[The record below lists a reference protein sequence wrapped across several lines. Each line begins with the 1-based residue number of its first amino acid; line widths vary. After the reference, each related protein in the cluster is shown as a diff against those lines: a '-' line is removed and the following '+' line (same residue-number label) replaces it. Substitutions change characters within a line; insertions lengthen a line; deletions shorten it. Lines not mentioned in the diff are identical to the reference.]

1 MKAKKQPIFTNT
13 GCQLEGYMNPSSPRC
28 QTQYLKWACYN
39 SAQAI
44 NDTTIT
50 SFIIPESD
58 HSNAELPPQPWIL
71 TARNA
76 FVSVCGYISS
86 KCGLVHTTA
95 NCKAIAHELAA
106 DSFHA
111 KCPASLVTKNAF
123 EQAYAKTKHNGIPTL
138 KNGTCMHGAPFTQEF
153 EYHDKVFVVA
163 EVDDSYVYHLHLEII
178 PRLVYHLE
186 FLQAHPEMKIL
197 IGCDTKK
204 TARATEM
211 GMHHMLLSMKPL
223 MDLAGLSMNR
233 LIVHKHVFA
242 REVYLPMEGGC
253 QDPVY
258 NTWQILSMRKRFFH
272 ALNITQP
279 SPGGYEDYQ
288 HSHSIRRSLLRENE
302 RKNGKGG
309 GKRKNKRNVDS
320 KEISTENVNKKPVL
334 LLMKRSTGA
343 KHTRNAE
350 DLVRQWNDNF
360 TNRLMAALKKT
371 FPTYDVKIFS
381 DKDEALMGC
390 HACQIRAFAEA
401 DVLIG
406 MHGAGLSNQLYMKPN
421 SAVIELW

>member
-1 MKAKKQPIFTNT
+1 MTKQ
-13 GCQLEGYMNPSSPRC
+13 
-28 QTQYLKWACYN
+28 
-39 SAQAI
+39 
-44 NDTTIT
+44 
-50 SFIIPESD
+50 
-58 HSNAELPPQPWIL
+58 
-71 TARNA
+71 
-76 FVSVCGYISS
+76 
-86 KCGLVHTTA
+86 
-95 NCKAIAHELAA
+95 
-106 DSFHA
+106 
-111 KCPASLVTKNAF
+111 AF
-123 EQAYAKTKHNGIPTL
+123 EQAYAQTKHNSIPSL

-223 MDLAGLSMNR
+223 MDLAGLSMSR

-279 SPGGYEDYQ
+279 SPGGYEDYPHD
-288 HSHSIRRSLLRENE
+288 HSSSRRFLLRDNE

-309 GKRKNKRNVDS
+309 GGKRKKKRNVDS
-320 KEISTENVNKKPVL
+320 KEVSSTGIVNKKPIL
-334 LLMKRSTGA
+334 LLMKRSTGVYISPYLTLWS
-343 KHTRNAE
+343 HYTYNSMIIF
-350 DLVRQWNDNF
+350 LSF
-360 TNRLMAALKKT
+360 LLYHLT
-371 FPTYDVKIFS
+371 FLNLF
-381 DKDEALMGC
+381 
-390 HACQIRAFAEA
+390 
-401 DVLIG
+401 
-406 MHGAGLSNQLYMKPN
+406 
-421 SAVIELW
+421 